1 MPIPKVEAAHE
12 PLLLKNTL
20 QLSGMDA
27 NWVAI
32 LSAGAGG
39 IAALLARRMM
49 RLAPT
54 RDMISVNFGM
64 IFLMLLPAAPFFWHF
79 EFSWLAV
86 VLFLLAALIDVAANI
101 FYYLT
106 FEKLPAVTASA
117 VMALSPLAA
126 LALQPWLTPGFHLS
140 LLNILGIGLVVG
152 GLILLA
158 RGSPNGGSGKEVEV
172 KARHLAY
179 PLLAALLFGVNV
191 FPVRML
197 IANQWT
203 NPYSFYLL
211 RALLIAALTG
221 LALRPQLSWLS
232 GLRAVKIGGRLLFVI
247 AQWLLLLTA
256 LEKGSPAVVKT
267 LADTSP
273 LFVLALSGVVLGEK
287 VNRWQALGALLTV
300 AGMALAVR

>member
-1 MPIPKVEAAHE
+1 MNLYCSAT
-12 PLLLKNTL
+12 LSLL
-20 QLSGMDA
+20 QLWLMDA

-54 RDMISVNFGM
+54 RDMISVNFGL
-64 IFLMLLPAAPFFWHF
+64 IFLMLLPVAPFFWYF
-79 EFSWLAV
+79 KFSWLAV
-86 VLFLLAALIDVAANI
+86 VLFLLATLIDVAANI

-126 LALQPWLTPGFHLS
+126 LALQPWLTSGFRLS
-140 LLNILGIGLVVG
+140 LVNVLGIILVVG

-158 RGSPNGGSGKEVEV
+158 RGGPNGKGVEV
-172 KARHLAY
+172 KTRHLAY

-221 LALRPQLSWLS
+221 LVLRPQLGWLN

-273 LFVLALSGVVLGEK
+273 LFVLALSGAVLGEK
-287 VNRWQALGALLTV
+287 VSKWQALGALLTV
-300 AGMALAVR
+300 AGMALAVG

>member
-1 MPIPKVEAAHE
+1 M
-12 PLLLKNTL
+12 
-20 QLSGMDA
+20 
-27 NWVAI
+27 AI

-54 RDMISVNFGM
+54 REMISVNFGM
-64 IFLMLLPAAPFFWHF
+64 IFLMLLPTAPFFWYF
-79 EFSWLAV
+79 KFSWLAV
-86 VLFLLAALIDVAANI
+86 VLFLIAVLIDVAANI

-126 LALQPWLTPGFHLS
+126 LALQPWLTPGFRLS
-140 LLNILGIGLVVG
+140 LVNVLGIILVVC
-152 GLILLA
+152 GLILLS
-158 RGSPNGGSGKEVEV
+158 RGSPNSGKPGPGVEV
-172 KARHLAY
+172 KTRHLAY
-179 PLLAALLFGVNV
+179 PLLAAMLFGVNV

-211 RALLIAALTG
+211 RALLITVLTG
-221 LALRPQLSWLS
+221 LALRPQLGWLS
-232 GLRAVKIGGRLLFVI
+232 RLRAAKIGGRLLFVI
-247 AQWLLLLTA
+247 TQWLLLLTA

-273 LFVLALSGVVLGEK
+273 LFVLALSGAVLGEK

-300 AGMALAVR
+300 TGMALAVG

>member
-1 MPIPKVEAAHE
+1 MPKAVAARE
-12 PLLLKNTL
+12 PPLLKNAL
-20 QLSGMDA
+20 QLPGMDA

-79 EFSWLAV
+79 EFSWLAT
-86 VLFLLAALIDVAANI
+86 VLFLIAVLIDVAANI

-126 LALQPWLTPGFHLS
+126 LALQPWLTPGFSLS
-140 LLNILGIGLVVG
+140 LVNILGIILVVCGLV
-152 GLILLA
+152 LLA
-158 RGSPNGGSGKEVEV
+158 RGSPNGGKPGQGMEV
-172 KARHLAY
+172 KARLLAY
-179 PLLAALLFGVNV
+179 PLLAAMLFGVNV

-211 RALLIAALTG
+211 RALLIAVLTG
-221 LALRPQLSWLS
+221 LALRPQLGWLS
-232 GLRAVKIGGRLLFVI
+232 RLRAIKIGGRLLFVI

-273 LFVLALSGVVLGEK
+273 LFVLALSGAVLGEK
-287 VNRWQALGALLTV
+287 VRGRQVLGALLTV
-300 AGMALAVR
+300 AGMALAVG

>member
-1 MPIPKVEAAHE
+1 MPKAVAARE
-12 PLLLKNTL
+12 PPLLKNAL
-20 QLSGMDA
+20 QLPGMDA

-64 IFLMLLPAAPFFWHF
+64 IFLMLLPAAPFFWYF
-79 EFSWLAV
+79 KFSWLAA

-126 LALQPWLTPGFHLS
+126 LALQPWLTPGFSLS
-140 LLNILGIGLVVG
+140 LVNILGIILVVC

-158 RGSPNGGSGKEVEV
+158 RGSPNGGVAGQRVEV

-179 PLLAALLFGVNV
+179 PLLAALLFAINV

-211 RALLIAALTG
+211 RALLIAVLTG
-221 LALRPQLSWLS
+221 LALRPQLGWLS
-232 GLRAVKIGGRLLFVI
+232 RLRAIKIGGRLLFVI

-273 LFVLALSGVVLGEK
+273 LFVLALSGAVLGEK

-300 AGMALAVR
+300 AGMALAVG